1 VRLHFEGTVAYQNGF
16 AANVSATGMYVKHP
30 DPPPLGTR
38 LVFEL
43 VLGEERKPVQGAGVV
58 AWSREKYEGPGRPAG
73 VGIQFTEIDALSRQH
88 IAEALFAYLENQLGD
103 ELAEDPDVAELVA
116 TSTSRAP
123 LEMLESMGRS
133 VEQEAAATRATPPK
147 GTPAPPLPERE
158 LPTSFRLFEEPAPAP
173 RSEEPSPPDGLFTPA
188 IPPDEPLELRRSGA
202 RRARSPWPALAVGAL
217 VAVGGFAAWWYLAG
231 PGSIGEPSP
240 VVVAPARSAPAAE
253 PPAASA
259 PRPTLD
265 PEPGTAAT
273 LAQTVGAQATAAP
286 EPMPVDT
293 TRAGQPAA
301 SAPGAAPEPSVGAAE
316 PTPIDIRLA
325 NAPPPAATTRA
336 SRVVAID
343 WEESNGLTVV
353 VISGDAAFPAGSYKW
368 NEIRDAN
375 PRVLVR
381 FNQMGAGFGK
391 PVLAAGTPELRQVRT
406 GYHERA
412 SGNEQH
418 VVLDLAAPD
427 IKVESVES
435 SGNRLYIRLV
445 KP

>member
-1 VRLHFEGTVAYQNGF
+1 
-16 AANVSATGMYVKHP
+16 M
-30 DPPPLGTR
+30 
-38 LVFEL
+38 
-43 VLGEERKPVQGAGVV
+43 
-58 AWSREKYEGPGRPAG
+58 
-73 VGIQFTEIDALSRQH
+73 
-88 IAEALFAYLENQLGD
+88 
-103 ELAEDPDVAELVA
+103 
-116 TSTSRAP
+116 
-123 LEMLESMGRS
+123 
-133 VEQEAAATRATPPK
+133 
-147 GTPAPPLPERE
+147 
-158 LPTSFRLFEEPAPAP
+158 
-173 RSEEPSPPDGLFTPA
+173 
-188 IPPDEPLELRRSGA
+188 
-202 RRARSPWPALAVGAL
+202 
-217 VAVGGFAAWWYLAG
+217 AG
-231 PGSIGEPSP
+231 PGSIGEPEA
-240 VVVAPARSAPAAE
+240 APPATRAAPAA
-253 PPAASA
+253 PAPAPSA

-265 PEPGTAAT
+265 PEPGTTAT
-273 LAQTVGAQATAAP
+273 LAQTVGAEAAAAP

-293 TRAGQPAA
+293 ARAGEPAA
-301 SAPGAAPEPSVGAAE
+301 PAPGAVPESSADAAE
-316 PTPIDIRLA
+316 PRSVDIRMA
-325 NAPPPAATTRA
+325 NAPPPAATNRA
-336 SRVVAID
+336 SRVVSID

-427 IKVESVES
+427 VQVASVEP